1 MHPREL
7 RDVFGLFATG
17 VTVVTAVGADGHP
30 VGITAN
36 SVTSVSLDPPLM
48 LWCLSSASSKLA
60 AFAPGRPFAIH
71 ILAADQ
77 ADVALQFA
85 RRGSLWPQEV
95 VLPDASPLRPDGMPV
110 PPSVAG
116 ALARIDCLT
125 TVWTDG
131 GDHKV
136 ILGAIEAL
144 QARHA
149 APLVFHA
156 SRFGSFTDRPVE
168 GLSTLQRASSGPWD

>member
-17 VTVVTAVGADGHP
+17 VTVVTAIGTDGRP

-36 SVTSVSLDPPLM
+36 SVTSVSLDPPLI
-48 LWCLSSASSKLA
+48 LWCLAASSSKLS

-77 ADVALQFA
+77 AGVALRFA
-85 RRGSLWPQEV
+85 RRGTLWPEEETP
-95 VLPDASPLRPDGMPV
+95 LADAPSLADA
-110 PPSVAG
+110 PPSIPG
-116 ALARIDCLT
+116 ALARIDCRT
-125 TVWTDG
+125 TGWSDG

-136 ILGAIEAL
+136 ILGAIEGL
-144 QARHA
+144 QARSG

-156 SRFGSFTDRPVE
+156 SRFGTFTDQPVAD
-168 GLSTLQRASSGPWD
+168 LAPLQRRSSGPWD